1 MRRGAYYNEHDPFA
15 AAWLRN
21 LISAGHIAPG
31 DVDERD
37 IRDIR
42 PDDLRGYTQCH
53 FFAGIGAVKA
63 IDDYLSVV

>member
-21 LISAGHIAPG
+21 LIRAGH
-31 DVDERD
+31 
-37 IRDIR
+37 
-42 PDDLRGYTQCH
+42 
-53 FFAGIGAVKA
+53 